1 MKLQDITNEVVEQMI
16 ASCAICGI
24 IDDVITE
31 PTFACFPESPNYVTY
46 RATLKGTSD
55 TASVSLISFIED
67 WVSGRP
73 SIIVTGV
80 LLSVDSDCSVAISS
94 LSEEECSPTERP
106 NTNITTVPNSDTGDT
121 SDKSS
126 PSDNT
131 AAIIG
136 GVVAVVLILAITAAF
151 IAIVVVRY
159 LRRDMSTKS
168 AEK

>member
-1 MKLQDITNEVVEQMI
+1 MKLKDTTTEVVEQMI

-24 IDDVITE
+24 TDDVITE
-31 PTFACFPESPNYVTY
+31 PTFACFSESPKYVTY
-46 RATLKGTSD
+46 RATLKGTSETESD
-55 TASVSLISFIED
+55 SLISFIED

-80 LLSVDSDCSVAISS
+80 LLSVDSDSSVAISS
-94 LSEEECSPTERP
+94 LSEEECLPTERP
-106 NTNITTVPNSDTGDT
+106 NTNITTDPTPTLVTVPNSDTGDT

-136 GVVAVVLILAITAAF
+136 GVVAVLV
-151 IAIVVVRY
+151 
-159 LRRDMSTKS
+159 
-168 AEK
+168 